1 MKPLEYGTVGAGFV
15 GPHHI
20 DAVRRLRFVEITAL
34 ASSKFE
40 TAQRKAA
47 RLFVPR
53 SYGSRSCRLAAP
65 GNHENDPS
73 PALVPRAPSPQGSPS
88 RRLCRIERG

>member
-15 GPHHI
+15 GPYHI
-20 DAVRRLRFVEITAL
+20 DAVRRLGFVEITAL

-47 RLFVPR
+47 RLFVPP
-53 SYGSRSCRLAAP
+53 SYGRKRAEFSGKAPARHCCSAMLSAGSARLSAIACR
-65 GNHENDPS
+65 
-73 PALVPRAPSPQGSPS
+73 RGS
-88 RRLCRIERG
+88 